1 MRRARRRRGGAV
13 GVERQRAPGGTTN
26 IMLNERALVL
36 NRHWLAVDT
45 VSVRRAL
52 CMLYLDVARAVSPE
66 TFELHDWSSWTSLRV
81 EDGQPRVQAV
91 RFQMRVPE
99 IILLLVYDR
108 IPRKRVIFSRRNL
121 FRRDRFTCQYCGRQ
135 PGKGELSIDHI
146 VPRSLGGRS
155 SWVNCVVACL
165 KCNKRKADRTLQQA
179 GLTLLVTPREPSWS
193 PYLSLNL
200 GRRRVSWERFI
211 SEKYWNV
218 ELEA

>member
-1 MRRARRRRGGAV
+1 V
-13 GVERQRAPGGTTN
+13 Q
-26 IMLNERALVL
+26 
-36 NRHWLAVDT
+36 
-45 VSVRRAL
+45 SV
-52 CMLYLDVARAVSPE
+52 
-66 TFELHDWSSWTSLRV
+66 
-81 EDGQPRVQAV
+81 Q
-91 RFQMRVPE
+91 FQIRVPE
-99 IILLLVYDR
+99 IVLLLVYDR

-155 SWVNCVVACL
+155 TWVNCVVACL
-165 KCNKRKADRTLQQA
+165 KCNKRKADRTLGQA
-179 GLTLLVTPREPSWS
+179 GLTLSATPREPSWS

>member
-1 MRRARRRRGGAV
+1 MEWW
-13 GVERQRAPGGTTN
+13 GVERQRAPGGTTI

-52 CMLYLDVARAVSPE
+52 CMLYLDVARAVAPE

-155 SWVNCVVACL
+155 TWVNCVVACL
-165 KCNKRKADRTLQQA
+165 KCNKRKADRTLHQA
-179 GLTLLVTPREPSWS
+179 GLTLLGAPREPSWS

>member
-1 MRRARRRRGGAV
+1 M
-13 GVERQRAPGGTTN
+13 
-26 IMLNERALVL
+26 INERALVL

-66 TFELHDWSSWTSLRV
+66 TFELHDWDSWAALRV
-81 EDGQPRVQAV
+81 EEGQPKVQAV
-91 RFQMRVPE
+91 RFQIRVPE
-99 IILLLVYDR
+99 IVLLLVYDR

-155 SWVNCVVACL
+155 TWVNCVVACL
-165 KCNKRKADRTLQQA
+165 KCNKRKADRTLAQA
-179 GLTLLVTPREPSWS
+179 GLHLLVTPREPSWS